1 MKKAGESELGFL
13 RCLLAL
19 KASKNS
25 SASAAAAERANI
37 GSSSSSSRSSS
48 SGVIGVQNCIKSL
61 SEIIR
66 YLGEADKE
74 AYLDQYFELKCDK
87 ILLSIIVKKSS
98 DDEEVELALKIMHQI
113 FRSCSTEEHAHM
125 ISSNLIVKVFNLLK
139 RRSAKRIHDAS
150 CALLSVMRHHV
161 DPHLAFDLLA
171 MSSLASKQSAFT
183 ILVNHVTNIGF
194 VNRKLLN
201 VNNSDWEERVLPQ
214 LIRALLRPD
223 AVQYSSAELVIRII
237 LAYNEECQATEL
249 GPTSSTLCIRIC
261 TYLSSL
267 LVCSMSAAG
276 NALLSDNSYGYHD
289 INGEVHMQTD
299 PSNVSLYIIE
309 RILHAIEEDQNQSI
323 PRINVN
329 AICYCMR
336 TSNMHYAV
344 FSRLLSYLKKGE
356 FRLLIIHACFPP

>member
-37 GSSSSSSRSSS
+37 GSSSSSSSGRSSS
-48 SGVIGVQNCIKSL
+48 SGVIGVQNCTKSL
-61 SEIIR
+61 NEIIR

-125 ISSNLIVKVFNLLK
+125 ISSNLIEKVFYLLK
-139 RRSAKRIHDAS
+139 RRSAKCIHDAS

-171 MSSLASKQSAFT
+171 MSSLAS
-183 ILVNHVTNIGF
+183 
-194 VNRKLLN
+194 
-201 VNNSDWEERVLPQ
+201 NNQ
-214 LIRALLRPD
+214 
-223 AVQYSSAELVIRII
+223 
-237 LAYNEECQATEL
+237 
-249 GPTSSTLCIRIC
+249 
-261 TYLSSL
+261 
-267 LVCSMSAAG
+267 
-276 NALLSDNSYGYHD
+276 
-289 INGEVHMQTD
+289 
-299 PSNVSLYIIE
+299 PSPY
-309 RILHAIEEDQNQSI
+309 
-323 PRINVN
+323 
-329 AICYCMR
+329 
-336 TSNMHYAV
+336 
-344 FSRLLSYLKKGE
+344 
-356 FRLLIIHACFPP
+356 